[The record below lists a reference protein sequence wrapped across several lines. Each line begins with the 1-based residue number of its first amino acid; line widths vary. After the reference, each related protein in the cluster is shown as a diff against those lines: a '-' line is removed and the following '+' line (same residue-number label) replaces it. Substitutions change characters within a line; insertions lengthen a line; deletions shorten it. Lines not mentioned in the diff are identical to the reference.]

1 MTTPSNIQADQ
12 ENDTIQDIDRLL
24 MPPPPPQKRRKEE
37 ELLELE
43 NSTRSGITINEE
55 SSAISRRSLDVDNH
69 LSTVND
75 NERTHMDIFE
85 KQQEQQQLQLQQ
97 QQQQQDKVLVPKIEE
112 KVIVSKVRFNH
123 IIGHADAKLRLD
135 EVLLP
140 LALPSSIADSVLTGK
155 SKVYLSVRLH
165 LKRCLSFGLNRLFG
179 IRRRTFCTCFDT
191 FTWTSRYW

>member
-1 MTTPSNIQADQ
+1 MTTPSNIEADQ

-37 ELLELE
+37 ELLQLE

-55 SSAISRRSLDVDNH
+55 SSGISGRSLDVDNH

-75 NERTHMDIFE
+75 DERTPMGFFE
-85 KQQEQQQLQLQQ
+85 KQQEEQQLQLQQ

-155 SKVYLSVRLH
+155 SMDYLSVRLH
-165 LKRCLSFGLNRLFG
+165 LGRCLSFSLNRLFG
-179 IRRRTFCTCFDT
+179 IRRRAFCTCFNT
-191 FTWTSRYW
+191 FAWPSWYW

>member
-12 ENDTIQDIDRLL
+12 ETDTIQDIDRLL

-55 SSAISRRSLDVDNH
+55 SSAISRRSLDVDND
-69 LSTVND
+69 LTTVND

-165 LKRCLSFGLNRLFG
+165 LGRCLSFSLNHLFG
-179 IRRRTFCTCFDT
+179 IRRRTFCTCFNT
-191 FTWTSRYW
+191 FAWSSWYW